1 MNYLF
6 VDTETN
12 DIRRPRLV
20 ELAWMLTDK
29 EGNLVED
36 WACLIKPGDFEIS
49 EGAFNVHGISKEVA
63 LSDGTELETA
73 LKELAYILTEAGLMV
88 AHGMQFD
95 MRVLAGEFDR
105 MDIPSDI
112 RTIERFCTMRGTTEF
127 CKLPKMK
134 GSGYKWPKLAELYYI
149 LFEED
154 LIDAHGALVDVQTT
168 AKCFFKLKEQG
179 IIKL

>member
-29 EGNLVED
+29 EGATIEE
-36 WACLIKPGDFEIS
+36 WACLIKPVDFEIS
-49 EGAFNVHGISKEVA
+49 EGAFNVHGISTEVA
-63 LSDGTELETA
+63 LSDGMDIKPA
-73 LKELAYILTEAGLMV
+73 LKELAYILTEAGLMI

-95 MRVLAGEFDR
+95 MRVLTGEFDR
-105 MDIPSDI
+105 TNILSDI
-112 RTIERFCTMRGTTEF
+112 RTVERFCTMRGTTEF
-127 CKLPKMK
+127 CKLPKTR
-134 GSGYKWPKLAELYYI
+134 GSGFKWPKLSELYYT

-154 LIDAHGALVDVQTT
+154 LLESHGALVDVQTT
-168 AKCFFKLKEQG
+168 AKCFFKLKEMG
-179 IIKL
+179 VIKL